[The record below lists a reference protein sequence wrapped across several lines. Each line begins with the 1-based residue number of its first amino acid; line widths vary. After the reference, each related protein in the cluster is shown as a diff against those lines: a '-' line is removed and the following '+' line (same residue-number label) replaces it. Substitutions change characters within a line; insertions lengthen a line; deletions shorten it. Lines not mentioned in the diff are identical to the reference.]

1 VGTHG
6 LRGAL
11 RVQLL
16 SDFPGAFR
24 RRKQLLLGE
33 ALRPVDVAAASVGGA
48 SAIVRLIGVETVEAA
63 AALRG
68 EYLYVAAADAA
79 RPPPG
84 EYFLHDIVGLAVE
97 AEDGRQLGRIE
108 EILRTGANDVY
119 VVGGPLGE
127 LLIPAI
133 AEVVRSIDLAA
144 GRVVVR
150 PLPGLLPGDD

>member
-1 VGTHG
+1 
-6 LRGAL
+6 
-11 RVQLL
+11 VQLL
-16 SDFPGAFR
+16 SDFPRAFR
-24 RRKQLLLGE
+24 RRKKLLLGE
-33 ALRPVDVAAASVGGA
+33 GLRPVDVASASIAGA

-79 RPPPG
+79 RPPRG
-84 EYFLHDIVGLAVE
+84 EYFLHEIVGLAVE
-97 AEDGRQLGRIE
+97 AEDGRRLGRIE

-133 AEVVRSIDLAA
+133 EEVVRSIDLAA
-144 GRVVVR
+144 GRLVIR